1 MRAKAKP
8 KPKIRIPV
16 PKPTRFHSTP
26 KGKRGYNPKR
36 LKRENALKYQNIK
49 FQVENGIGYITLNC
63 PEKRGAPSFR
73 KKSK

>member
-26 KGKRGYNPKR
+26 KGEKGYNRKR
-36 LKRENALKYQNIK
+36 LKRENAFL
-49 FQVENGIGYITLNC
+49 GRM
-63 PEKRGAPSFR
+63 P
-73 KKSK
+73 